1 MYQDEGEGIRDSQD
15 LTWDTRINYDVH
27 LDFLALSLHFAAF
40 ISRPSPIYNAV
51 LKEGRENSEE
61 GN

>member
-1 MYQDEGEGIRDSQD
+1 MNQDEGEGIRDSQD
-15 LTWDTRINYDVH
+15 RTWDTSINYEVH

-40 ISRPSPIYNAV
+40 ISRPSPMTHAG